1 MSSTDNTA
9 TATFRYDYDY
19 HKKCTH
25 CGKRGFDIEN
35 CAYKKAEDDEK
46 VLLLSPC
53 EQCHK
58 MGHIKKRCPLI
69 PDSPTT
75 KTKKY
80 NLYIHGGVYQGI
92 RYYEEDYQG
101 AAEYLQDQLNK
112 KYALMTPEELKEH
125 FEDIDD

>member
-35 CAYKKAEDDEK
+35 CAYKKAEDEEK

-53 EQCHK
+53 EQCYK

-75 KTKKY
+75 KTIKY
-80 NLYIHGGVYQGI
+80 NLYIHGGVYQGK

-101 AAEYLQDQLNK
+101 ANEYLQDQLNK

-125 FEDIDD
+125 FEDMDD

>member
-1 MSSTDNTA
+1 
-9 TATFRYDYDY
+9 
-19 HKKCTH
+19 
-25 CGKRGFDIEN
+25 
-35 CAYKKAEDDEK
+35 
-46 VLLLSPC
+46 
-53 EQCHK
+53 